1 MLRTVQ
7 LSDIFDIK
15 SGDYHALKD
24 LDEGNIPLISCG
36 ETDSGFVGY
45 YNIPEEKTYSNRI
58 TVAYNGSWPLLS
70 KFHPYRFGAKDDVAV
85 LSPRSP
91 LRIKTLLYVAALLT
105 LQTWRYSYGRKCYQ
119 NKIGKVEIL
128 LPYRDDGQLDE
139 DYIEGL
145 TAKNIEDYIPENNGR
160 LEEPPQ
166 DVVWDEKP
174 LTDFFD
180 IMTGDFH
187 RIEDLDNG
195 SIPLISCADTDEG
208 ITGYY
213 DIDTSKTYENTLTV
227 TYDGLPL
234 TAKYHDY
241 RFAAY
246 DNVGVLVPR
255 HDYRKTTLVYMAAA
269 ITSKRWRYSYGR
281 KCYKSKLTNL
291 KIVVPVT
298 GNNVI
303 NEDVIEQLVKSTA
316 YSSFVLT

>member
-1 MLRTVQ
+1 VQ
-7 LSDIFDIK
+7 AHLGCRDQPWHEETSKTESCFTACQN
-15 SGDYHALKD
+15 SGLH
-24 LDEGNIPLISCG
+24 
-36 ETDSGFVGY
+36 
-45 YNIPEEKTYSNRI
+45 
-58 TVAYNGSWPLLS
+58 
-70 KFHPYRFGAKDDVAV
+70 V
-85 LSPRSP
+85 LS
-91 LRIKTLLYVAALLT
+91 LKEL
-105 LQTWRYSYGRKCYQ
+105 K
-119 NKIGKVEIL
+119 
-128 LPYRDDGQLDE
+128 
-139 DYIEGL
+139 
-145 TAKNIEDYIPENNGR
+145 
-160 LEEPPQ
+160 
-166 DVVWDEKP
+166 
-174 LTDFFD
+174 
-180 IMTGDFH
+180 
-187 RIEDLDNG
+187 
-195 SIPLISCADTDEG
+195 SCADTDEG